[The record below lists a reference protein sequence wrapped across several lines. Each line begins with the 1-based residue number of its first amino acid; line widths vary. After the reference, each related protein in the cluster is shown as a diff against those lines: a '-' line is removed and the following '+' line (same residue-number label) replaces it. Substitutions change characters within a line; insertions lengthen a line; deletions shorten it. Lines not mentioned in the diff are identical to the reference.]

1 MNEQMRQ
8 EKIKKFLADVAMSE
22 VVFQTLLQSFLKK
35 RDTDTVEMKA
45 AERIAIDLLQEGWKE
60 LEKIKN
66 TSQTV
71 VRNSGQIGM

>member
-1 MNEQMRQ
+1 MNDQARQ
-8 EKIKKFLADVAMSE
+8 EKIKKFLADPMMSD
-22 VVFQTLLQSFLKK
+22 VVFQTLLQSFLKR

-66 TSQTV
+66 TSQPLT
-71 VRNSGQIGM
+71 RSSGQVGM